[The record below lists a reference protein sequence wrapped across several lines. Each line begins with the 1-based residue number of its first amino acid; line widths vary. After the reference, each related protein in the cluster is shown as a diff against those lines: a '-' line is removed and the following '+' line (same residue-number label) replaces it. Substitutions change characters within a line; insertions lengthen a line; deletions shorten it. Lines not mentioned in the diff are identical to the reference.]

1 MIQRKL
7 SPDVATALTER
18 IRAVESASNAEVV
31 VEIRRQSGSYS
42 HADARFAALIAFV
55 ALSIVLF
62 SPWDFDPIWVPPVV
76 LGAYIMGVMAAR
88 LSSVVRRTVTTR
100 RDRDGRVRVAA
111 AAAFVERGVTNTSRE
126 TGLLIFLS
134 LLERRMELI
143 ADRGLLDAVPVL
155 EWNQLLEKTRQR
167 DADANALLD
176 VLRELEP
183 LLKRYVPSRAGDR
196 DELSN
201 EVRFAKQ

>member
-7 SPDVATALTER
+7 DPDMAASLAER
-18 IRAVESASNAEVV
+18 IRAVESASSAEVV
-31 VEIRRQSGSYS
+31 VEIRAQSGSYS
-42 HADARFAALIAFV
+42 HADARFAALVAFV
-55 ALSIVLF
+55 ALMIVLF

-76 LGAYIMGVMAAR
+76 LGAYIMGVL
-88 LSSVVRRTVTTR
+88 LSRVSSIVRRSMTTR
-100 RDRDGRVRVAA
+100 RDRTARVRTAA
-111 AAAFVERGVTNTSRE
+111 AAAFVERGVANTSRE

-155 EWNQLLEKTRQR
+155 EWNQLLEKTRQH

-176 VLRELEP
+176 LLRELEP
-183 LLKRYVPSRAGDR
+183 LLERYVPSRVDDR

-201 EVRFAKQ
+201 EVRFVKQ